1 MTEDDAL
8 LADARELARNGRG
21 RRVREQ
27 SGVSLE
33 ELAAAVGVPV
43 LDLMAWELGVRQ
55 PGGTAAADYLRV
67 LRALSSR

>member
-43 LDLMAWELGVRQ
+43 LDLMAWELGVRR

-67 LRALSSR
+67 LRAL